1 MSSLRRADLRFV
13 LRADTLQF
21 CLRNNL
27 TPTRNLLR
35 PTVLVAAVGIVVVLP
50 AAGLLLGFAL
60 AALGTPLGVGADA
73 VSGSVLVVAAARAL
87 AGAVRGNSA
96 GARARVFA
104 PPDVAVL
111 RHFEISTAAV
121 LAVRVAAPA
130 VAGGVTGA
138 VLAGSVLVGVG
149 RGYGSPM
156 SPVWLGCV
164 AALAVAG
171 AALTVAT
178 AARPPV
184 ERREPGR
191 SVAVAGLLVAGA
203 LGWLVGRAGI
213 AGAELLAAA
222 GAPALISRVAA
233 VGSVVAVAVVAAGP
247 LAVAVP
253 LAVGVGA
260 TLTLLRGGAG
270 RWRPVLAPRPG
281 AVDTAGRC
289 RPVDLVMV
297 AVRRSEQGG
306 AVLARRAGRLFTVAG
321 AGLVGAGVAAPGR
334 LDLAG
339 SGVDGV
345 AGGGVLLAVG
355 LVLGGLVRAL
365 TGPAGWARQLRW
377 TVDRGV
383 DRRALVAGY
392 TLGSLRPLL
401 PVALVCAGLALL
413 TGDPTVLGF
422 GACVVLVTA
431 ASGLLGDLWEGGSQ
445 SGADASTESTAAGAA
460 VGIVVVAA
468 GIAPWAVLPHPASV
482 VAGSVLAA
490 ALLGAAAVL
499 LDRKV
504 LA

>member
-35 PTVLVAAVGIVVVLP
+35 ATVLVAAVGIVVVLP

-149 RGYGSPM
+149 RGYGSPV

-164 AALAVAG
+164 AALAAAG

-184 ERREPGR
+184 ERRAPGS

-233 VGSVVAVAVVAAGP
+233 MGSVVAVVAAGP

-253 LAVGVGA
+253 LAVGGGA

-289 RPVDLVMV
+289 RPVDLVMM

-377 TVDRGV
+377 TIDRGV

-422 GACVVLVTA
+422 GVCVVLVTA

>member
-1 MSSLRRADLRFV
+1 MSST
-13 LRADTLQF
+13 LRADVRFVARADALQL
-21 CLRNNL
+21 CLRNNIA
-27 TPTRNLLR
+27 PTRNLLGAA
-35 PTVLVAAVGIVVVLP
+35 VLLTTVGIVVALP
-50 AAGLLLGFAL
+50 AAGLLAGLVLTVLGL
-60 AALGTPLGVGADA
+60 PLGVGADA
-73 VSGSVLVVAAARAL
+73 VSGLVLVVAAGRAL
-87 AGAVRGNSA
+87 AGAVRGNAA
-96 GARARVFA
+96 GSRARVFA

-130 VAGGVTGA
+130 VLRGLAGA
-138 VLAGSVLVGVG
+138 VLAVSVLVGVG
-149 RGYGSPM
+149 RGFGSPV

-171 AALTVAT
+171 SALTVAT

-184 ERREPGR
+184 ERPRRARMPLL
-191 SVAVAGLLVAGA
+191 GLLVAAA
-203 LGWLVGRAGI
+203 LGWLVGRAGV
-213 AGAELLAAA
+213 AAAELLAEA
-222 GAPALISRVAA
+222 GAPALIARVAG
-233 VGSVVAVAVVAAGP
+233 VGSAAAAAAGGP
-247 LAVAVP
+247 LAVVVP
-253 LAVGVGA
+253 LVVAGGA
-260 TLTLLRGGAG
+260 ALTLWRGGAG
-270 RWRPVLAPRPG
+270 RWRAVLRPRAG
-281 AVDTAGRC
+281 SVDTGGHC

-297 AVRRSEQGG
+297 AVRRGEQGG
-306 AVLARRAGRLFTVAG
+306 AALARRAGRLFTVVG
-321 AGLVGAGVAAPGR
+321 AGLVGCGVAAPGR

-345 AGGGVLLAVG
+345 AGGGVLLTVG

-377 TVDRGV
+377 TADRGV

-401 PVALVCAGLALL
+401 PVTLVCAGLALL
-413 TGDPTVLGF
+413 TGDVAVLGF
-422 GACVVLVTA
+422 GVCVVLVTT

-445 SGADASTESTAAGAA
+445 SGPDGSTESTAAGAA

-468 GIAPWAVLPHPASV
+468 GVAPWAVLPAPVSWI
-482 VAGSVLAA
+482 GGTVLAV